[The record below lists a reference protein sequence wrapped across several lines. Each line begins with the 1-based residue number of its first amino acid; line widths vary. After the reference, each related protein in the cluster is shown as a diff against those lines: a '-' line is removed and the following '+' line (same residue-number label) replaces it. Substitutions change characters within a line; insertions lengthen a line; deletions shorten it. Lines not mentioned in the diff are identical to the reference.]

1 MLQKLEALAR
11 QGSRVSK
18 DAVLDLVVDLLVAR
32 GTEMKA
38 EQHIVCADRLDVIMA
53 RASPNARS
61 AACARLARLPTAPP
75 SLLAAWADGPIEV
88 AAPILQHAPNL
99 TSADLLRTLS
109 QAGPG
114 HLRAAAKREM
124 LAEDVTAFIARRG
137 DREATVLTLLNRRAK
152 FSEASL
158 NALAEAAIEDPMLRG
173 AIVHRPD
180 LPDPVVERLWPLL
193 DVELRA
199 RLIASGWRYSMA
211 EIDEAG
217 RETSAALAGAVRL
230 GSLPQSIDTYRAMV
244 VEGQATL
251 SEALA
256 EIVAAGRLV
265 EAAHLIARTLALSD
279 GVALNLFYGVYDRGA
294 AVLARHADLEESV
307 VLHIASARA
316 QLAWVRSADTRRAAA
331 LLNAFDKAQ
340 AREIVSALEALWKS
354 GVANTGSRRRFRS
367 AI

>member
-1 MLQKLEALAR
+1 LLEKLEALTR
-11 QGSRVSK
+11 QGSGVSN
-18 DAVLDLVVDLLVAR
+18 DAVLDLVVDLLTAR
-32 GTEMKA
+32 GADMSP
-38 EQHIVCADRLDVIMA
+38 EQHSVCGDLLDAIMA
-53 RASPNARS
+53 RASVSARS
-61 AACARLARLPTAPP
+61 TACARLARLPMAPS
-75 SLLAAWADGPIEV
+75 SLLATWADGPIEV

-99 TSADLLRTLS
+99 TSADLIRTLS

-114 HLRAAAKREM
+114 HLRAVAKRET

-158 NALAEAAIEDPMLRG
+158 HKLSEAAIGDSMLRG
-173 AIVHRPD
+173 AIAHRPD
-180 LPDPVVERLWPLL
+180 LPDAIVERVWPLL
-193 DVELRA
+193 DVELKA

-211 EIDEAG
+211 EIDEAC
-217 RETSAALAGAVRL
+217 RETSAALVGAVRA
-230 GSLPQSIDTYRAMV
+230 GALPQSIGTYRAMV
-244 VEGQATL
+244 VDGPATL

-256 EIVAAGRLV
+256 EIVETGRLV

-279 GVALNLFYGVYDRGA
+279 GVAINLFFGVYDRGA

-307 VLHIASARA
+307 VHHIASARA
-316 QLAWVRSADTRRAAA
+316 RLAWVRSTDPRRTAA
-331 LLNAFDKAQ
+331 LLRAFDKAQ
-340 AREIVSALEALWKS
+340 AREIVSALEALWNS